1 MNLGAVFA
9 FFGALLAI
17 GLALPGLLLAWSLW
31 LPDTVARSS
40 LRLRQTPGR
49 CFGLGAAWLGLS
61 LIPILVLLNL
71 PNGVLQFLGWVGI
84 FVLLTLASLGAAG
97 MATVMGERLRGQGT
111 DRSAPLSLLGGALA
125 LELAAVFPIV
135 GWFILTPL
143 IATVSLGATGFALL
157 GWMPRPRPVPAD
169 PTAPSSAAIG

>member
-31 LPDTVARSS
+31 LPDTVARAS

-61 LIPILVLLNL
+61 MIPILLLLNL
-71 PNGVLQFLGWVGI
+71 PSGVLQFLGWVGI
-84 FVLLTLASLGAAG
+84 FALLTLASLGAAG
-97 MATVMGERLRGQGT
+97 VATVMGERLRGQGVV
-111 DRSAPLSLLGGALA
+111 RSAPLSLLGGALA
-125 LELAAVFPIV
+125 LELAAIFPVI

-143 IATVSLGATGFALL
+143 LATCALGATGFALL
-157 GWMPRPRPVPAD
+157 GWMPRPRPATPDAPA
-169 PTAPSSAAIG
+169 ASSAVVG